1 MDYSFNAKVAEKY
14 GVEEAVLLHNLYWWI
29 SKNKAN
35 NKHIYDGRVWTYNSR
50 KAFAELFPFWT
61 EKQLRRICNSLEKNG
76 AIIVGNYNKS
86 PMDRTMWYALSEDV
100 LALYGEEDKTIKNI
114 VDNTICP
121 NGQMQMPKKANAN
134 DQSDTC
140 KCLDGQMQVPKKA
153 DVTDIITNNKPN
165 INSYI
170 TPLPPNLT
178 KSQQSLLGM
187 VVSCEGLTNE
197 MKFQIFK
204 WLAYKKYK
212 YDAVSIEELLL
223 IIKQHITDFG
233 EEQVINVLKQ
243 SIANLYVG
251 IAWNMLKG
259 TSSKN
264 NSDVRQ
270 KRTYEGEYY

>member
-121 NGQMQMPKKANAN
+121 NGQMQMTKATLAN
-134 DQSDTC
+134 
-140 KCLDGQMQVPKKA
+140 V
-153 DVTDIITNNKPN
+153 
-165 INSYI
+165 
-170 TPLPPNLT
+170 
-178 KSQQSLLGM
+178 
-187 VVSCEGLTNE
+187 
-197 MKFQIFK
+197 
-204 WLAYKKYK
+204 
-212 YDAVSIEELLL
+212 
-223 IIKQHITDFG
+223 
-233 EEQVINVLKQ
+233 
-243 SIANLYVG
+243 
-251 IAWNMLKG
+251 
-259 TSSKN
+259 
-264 NSDVRQ
+264 
-270 KRTYEGEYY
+270 